1 MLSTV
6 KSALHDPR
14 HGWQPV
20 INSQSW
26 KHGLVLRFPVPA
38 INNQVPNVTNGC
50 HTTANSYVIWPV
62 LSDHSL
68 QKWHIQPSS
77 VVQASSGNSTWDA
90 LWQTIMNHYWPLVT
104 LHQWFQTSQLL
115 QLSMTGCYNRSGTL
129 WFMYSDAD
137 ALCYCHCQA
146 VCSHSH
152 STTFPGSVAN
162 TRGLIEVPT
171 QVQVSDPPFRQHPFW
186 KIVFSE

>member
-50 HTTANSYVIWPV
+50 HIMANSYVVWPV
-62 LSDHSL
+62 LSNHSL

-115 QLSMTGCYNRSGTL
+115 QLSMTGYCNRSSTS
-129 WFMYSDAD
+129 WFMYHDT
-137 ALCYCHCQA
+137 LMLMHCA
-146 VCSHSH
+146 TATTRLFVFT
-152 STTFPGSVAN
+152 STLPHFLGQWLTLVDWSKC
-162 TRGLIEVPT
+162 
-171 QVQVSDPPFRQHPFW
+171 QH
-186 KIVFSE
+186 KSK